1 MQVGD
6 WIRIKTNN
14 KPYDETFGGDLGV
27 IRKILKDKDTAIV
40 DIVNEYDNIKQINIG
55 MEFLRKEK

>member
-14 KPYDETFGGDLGV
+14 KLYNKTFGGDLGV
-27 IRKILKDKDTAIV
+27 IRKIFPSIGTAIV
-40 DIVNEYDNIKQINIG
+40 DIVNEHDGTKQINID

>member
-6 WIRIKTNN
+6 WIRIKANN
-14 KPYDETFGGDLGV
+14 KLYDKTFGGDLGV
-27 IRKILKDKDTAIV
+27 IRKIFPSIGTAIV
-40 DIVNEYDNIKQINIG
+40 DIVNEHEGTKQINID